1 MSATQAG
8 AAVQSPTEG
17 QATTATPAPTPA
29 KAESAPVANQ
39 QQKPAAA
46 TTALTQEAPAKAE
59 PQKDAAT
66 GTSPDKY
73 EFKQPEGRS
82 FDAEVLST
90 FGEVAKS
97 LGLSQDKA
105 QTIIDKLAPV
115 MEQRQSDRLADE
127 RAAWV
132 KSIKSDK
139 EIGGDKFA
147 ESLAVAQKALKSFG
161 SPELTKL
168 LNDSGLG
175 DHPDVIR
182 FFHKVGK
189 SISED
194 GMVQGRAAAEPVDS
208 LLAMYPSMAKKK

>member
-1 MSATQAG
+1 MSEQTQG
-8 AAVQSPTEG
+8 AAVTSQNDG
-17 QATTATPAPTPA
+17 QATTPAATTVT
-29 KAESAPVANQ
+29 APVAAKAGSQ
-39 QQKPAAA
+39 QQPEAPK
-46 TTALTQEAPAKAE
+46 TTALTQEAAPSKVADAKADTAGN
-59 PQKDAAT
+59 PPARF
-66 GTSPDKY
+66 

-90 FGEVAKS
+90 VGEGAQS
-97 LGLSQDKA
+97 LGLTQDKA
-105 QTIIDKLAPV
+105 QTILDKIAPV
-115 MEQRQSDRLADE
+115 MEQRQSDRLQQE

-132 KSIKSDK
+132 KAVKDDK
-139 EIGGDKFA
+139 DIGGAKLQ
-147 ESLAVAQKALKSFG
+147 ESVAVAQKALKAFG
-161 SPELTKL
+161 TPELTKL

-194 GMVQGRAAAEPVDS
+194 GMAPGRGSGEQPDS